1 MGRGR
6 GDLEFNVAE
15 KEKKKASFT
24 QSVSGDYRAL
34 FSCIF
39 WIFATPGPHISPDNG
54 SLATLCVLSG
64 RG

>member
-6 GDLEFNVAE
+6 GDLEFNVPE
-15 KEKKKASFT
+15 KENKKLSLPS
-24 QSVSGDYRAL
+24 QSRVITIV
-34 FSCIF
+34 SCIF
-39 WIFATPGPHISPDNG
+39 GIFATPGPHISPDNG

>member
-6 GDLEFNVAE
+6 GDLDFNVPE
-15 KEKKKASFT
+15 KENKKLSLPS
-24 QSVSGDYRAL
+24 QSRVITVV
-34 FSCIF
+34 SCIF
-39 WIFATPGPHISPDNG
+39 GIFATPGPHISPADNG